1 MLYLLVHDCFLYY
14 ITKLLLFP
22 LKTIFVYKKYDHFCF
37 VEFNLLDLCYNFQ
50 KEDYIM
56 KSKFTHEE
64 RQAILDRYLLKSESP
79 TSIIESVGISK
90 STFYKWLSDY
100 KSEQTEAKRK
110 GLTLRNFNLLESKVK
125 RLEGIIEIIKKANVL
140 PNSPLQQKL
149 YVAEKLSSEYSVH
162 MICDALDIARGTYYN
177 HILRNKRDN
186 TWYAKRREALRIQIQ
201 EVFDENSQIFGA
213 RKITA
218 VLRNKGVKVGEAM
231 VRELMND
238 MGLTS
243 IRQEAKKLYTDEIQR
258 HKNYLNQEFD
268 PDAPNQVWV
277 SDVTYFKCNGKSYY
291 ICVIIDL
298 YARKVIAYKVGNK
311 NSTQLIKT
319 TFKKAYESRQPQSS
333 LMFHTDRGA
342 NYCSKTLNDYIKAL
356 GITRSFS
363 RPYVPYDNSVIES
376 FFASLKREELY
387 RKKYRTEGELLQAI
401 DDYMDFYNTRRPH
414 AKIQYKTPEQKER
427 EYSAILENFD
437 NE

>member
-1 MLYLLVHDCFLYY
+1 
-14 ITKLLLFP
+14 
-22 LKTIFVYKKYDHFCF
+22 
-37 VEFNLLDLCYNFQ
+37 
-50 KEDYIM
+50 M
-56 KSKFTHEE
+56 KSKFTNEE
-64 RQAILDRYLLKSESP
+64 KQTILERYISKSESP
-79 TSIIESVGISK
+79 TSIIKSVGISK

-100 KSEQTEAKRK
+100 RTEQAEAKRK
-110 GLTLRNFNLLESKVK
+110 GLTLRNFNLLEAKVK
-125 RLEGIIEIIKKANVL
+125 RLEGIIEIIKKTNIL
-140 PNSPLQQKL
+140 PNAPLQQKL
-149 YVAEKLSSEYSVH
+149 YVAEKLSGEYSVH
-162 MICDALDIARGTYYN
+162 MICDALDISRGTYYN

-213 RKITA
+213 RKIA
-218 VLRNKGVKVGEAM
+218 AILRNKGVKVSDEM
-231 VRELMND
+231 VRELMKD
-238 MGLTS
+238 MGLVS
-243 IRQEAKKLYTDEIQR
+243 IRQEAKKLYTDDIKR

-277 SDVTYFKCNGKSYY
+277 SDITYFKCNGKSYY

-298 YARKVIAYKVGNK
+298 YARKVVSYKVGKK

-319 TFKKAYESRQPQSS
+319 TFKKAYENRKPPTS
-333 LMFHTDRGA
+333 LIFHTDRGA
-342 NYCSKTLNDYIKAL
+342 NYCSKTLNDYIKSL

-387 RKKYRTEGELLQAI
+387 RKKYRTENELFQAI

-414 AKIQYKTPEQKER
+414 AKIQYKTPERKER
-427 EYSAILENFD
+427 EYSAIFGISD

>member
-1 MLYLLVHDCFLYY
+1 
-14 ITKLLLFP
+14 
-22 LKTIFVYKKYDHFCF
+22 
-37 VEFNLLDLCYNFQ
+37 
-50 KEDYIM
+50 M
-56 KSKFTHEE
+56 KSKFTNEE
-64 RQAILDRYLLKSESP
+64 KQAILERYISKSESP
-79 TSIIESVGISK
+79 TSIIKSVGISK

-100 KSEQTEAKRK
+100 RTEQAESKRK
-110 GLTLRNFNLLESKVK
+110 GLTLRNFNLLEAKVK

-140 PNSPLQQKL
+140 PNTPLQQKL
-149 YVAEKLSSEYSVH
+149 YAAEKLSGEYSVH

-177 HILRNKRDN
+177 HMFRNKKDN

-213 RKITA
+213 RKIA
-218 VLRNKGVKVGEAM
+218 AILRNKGVKVSDEM
-231 VRELMND
+231 VRELMKD
-238 MGLTS
+238 MGLVS
-243 IRQEAKKLYTDEIQR
+243 IRQEAKKLYTDGIKR
-258 HKNYLNQEFD
+258 NKNYLNQEFD
-268 PDAPNQVWV
+268 PDSPNQVWV
-277 SDVTYFKCNGKSYY
+277 SDITYFKCNGKSYY

-298 YARKVIAYKVGNK
+298 YARKVIAYKAGKK

-319 TFKKAYESRQPQSS
+319 TFRQAYENRQPSSS
-333 LMFHTDRGA
+333 LIFHTDRGA
-342 NYCSKTLNDYIKAL
+342 NYCSKTLNDYIKSL

-387 RKKYRTEGELLQAI
+387 RKKYRTEGELFQALN
-401 DDYMDFYNTRRPH
+401 DYMDFYNTRRPH

-427 EYSAILENFD
+427 EYSAIFGNSD

>member
-1 MLYLLVHDCFLYY
+1 
-14 ITKLLLFP
+14 
-22 LKTIFVYKKYDHFCF
+22 
-37 VEFNLLDLCYNFQ
+37 
-50 KEDYIM
+50 M

-64 RQAILDRYLLKSESP
+64 RKAILDRYILKSESP
-79 TSIIESVGISK
+79 TS
-90 STFYKWLSDY
+90 
-100 KSEQTEAKRK
+100 
-110 GLTLRNFNLLESKVK
+110 
-125 RLEGIIEIIKKANVL
+125 IIEIIKKANVL
-140 PNSPLQQKL
+140 PNAPLQQKL
-149 YVAEKLSSEYSVH
+149 YVAEKLSGKYSVH

-177 HILRNKRDN
+177 HVLRNKRDN
-186 TWYAKRREALRIQIQ
+186 TWYAKRREELRIQIQ
-201 EVFDENSQIFGA
+201 EIFDENHQIFGA
-213 RKITA
+213 RKITV
-218 VLRNKGVKVGEAM
+218 VLRNKGVKVSETM

-238 MGLTS
+238 MGLVS
-243 IRQEAKKLYTDEIQR
+243 IRQEAKKLYADEIQR

-298 YARKVIAYKVGNK
+298 YARKVIAYKVGKK

-319 TFKKAYESRQPQSS
+319 TFKKAYENRHPQSS

-342 NYCSKTLNDYIKAL
+342 NCCSKTLNDYIKTL
-356 GITRSFS
+356 GVTRSFS

-401 DDYMDFYNTRRPH
+401 DDYMEFYNARRPH

-427 EYSAILENFD
+427 EYSAIFGNLN